1 MVGLPRFRPSPQS
14 THSCRAEQ
22 RTEDTV
28 TEHTPQTTSNFTPCF
43 RYRLTSPV
51 FAAHTVGA
59 LHIRPALLPA
69 AGPSMCVTLSERRV
83 HVIAPHSIR
92 HGTSRPGSGSSLSP
106 PAHHDSPLPRSS
118 HIIIKH
124 TLCHWS
130 YRPCACQIWE
140 AIGRRPEETSPS
152 APRDSGRRPSHPRL
166 PRRQVAKAGGAA
178 PAATPALSP

>member
-130 YRPCACQIWE
+130 ST
-140 AIGRRPEETSPS
+140 GRALAKFGKLSVVGQKKRLLLPLEI
-152 APRDSGRRPSHPRL
+152 RVDGRLIRVSLEGR
-166 PRRQVAKAGGAA
+166 
-178 PAATPALSP
+178 